1 VRKEDCCTFGCCG
14 FRGRVFLENLDKGGN
29 EVAEIVLIR
38 HTRPHFEI
46 NYTHPLGLMYLAAF
60 ARERGHRD
68 LAILDNRLEGW
79 SRERLLRWTLEQKP
93 KVVGMTGLTMEAS
106 VLYAFSR
113 SLREKAPD
121 VVQVAGGVHA
131 THFTE
136 STLRDSR
143 VDLVVMGEGE
153 ETFSSVLDRIRGGG
167 PWADLPGIAFLREG
181 EMVQTD
187 PQQPLQDLDIMPFP
201 AWDLIPVERYFGK
214 PMGDLLFSRPELMS
228 LYTTRSC
235 PFECIYCHNMFGRGF
250 RPRSAENVFEEIRI
264 LYDRYGI
271 REFHIQDDIFNL
283 KEERALEICER
294 IVRSGMRC
302 VFAFPN
308 GLRADIMTDDLLTAF
323 KRAGVRR
330 VAYSI
335 ESASPRIQNL
345 IRKRLDLDK
354 ASRVAEKSAKM
365 GFLTKGFFM
374 LGFPTETRE
383 EMEATIRFARDS
395 AFHIVNFSRV
405 LPNRG
410 TELYRMV
417 VATGRKIE
425 YDFDNYRYDYSDI
438 NLSAVD
444 DETFEGLI
452 RKAYRSFINRPGRML
467 QLFRLFPNKR
477 RIFPYYFFLLIIKI
491 LARKKPNPSP
501 RGFRG

>member
-1 VRKEDCCTFGCCG
+1 
-14 FRGRVFLENLDKGGN
+14 
-29 EVAEIVLIR
+29 VAEIVLIR

-46 NYTHPLGLMYLAAF
+46 NHTHPLGLMYLAAY

-68 LAILDNRLEGW
+68 VAILDNRLEGW
-79 SRERLLRWTLEQKP
+79 SPERLLRWTLDQRP
-93 KVVGMTGLTMEAS
+93 RVVGMTGLTMEAS

-113 SLREKAPD
+113 ALRERAPE
-121 VVQVAGGVHA
+121 VFQVAGGVHA

-143 VDLVVMGEGE
+143 VDAAVLGEGE
-153 ETFSSVLDRIRGGG
+153 ETFAALLDRLRDGQE
-167 PWADLPGIAFLREG
+167 WTDLPGIACLREG
-181 EMVQTD
+181 GVATND
-187 PQQPLQDLDIMPFP
+187 PRPPLEDLDAMPFP
-201 AWDLIPVERYFGK
+201 AWDLIPVRRYFGK

-250 RPRSAENVFEEIRI
+250 RPRSAENVFEEIRT
-264 LYDRYGI
+264 LYERYGI

-283 KEERALEICER
+283 KEDRALAICER
-294 IVRSGMRC
+294 VARSGMRC

-308 GLRADIMTDDLLTAF
+308 GLRADIMTDQLLAAF

-335 ESASPRIQNL
+335 ESASPRIQKL

-354 ASRVAEKSAKM
+354 ASRVAERSAKM

-417 VATGRKIE
+417 TAAGRRID

-444 DETFEGLI
+444 DETFERLI
-452 RKAYRSFINRPGRML
+452 RKAYRTFLNRPARLL
-467 QLFRLFPNKR
+467 QLLRLFPSKQ
-477 RIFPYYFFLLIIKI
+477 RIFPYYVFLLAIKVF
-491 LARKKPNPSP
+491 ARKKPNRSP